1 MYCPHCGAENV
12 ENAKFC
18 YACGTPLTPVAAA
31 PGAPGASETRQSMNQ
46 GTAFEQGVPASSQ
59 QPAGNQA
66 FQNVDYAAQYAAP
79 TNVQPLPASSSVGSK
94 ISAISTK
101 QKAIIGGV
109 AAVVLVAVVAVV
121 MFLNSGP
128 SNGTIEQIVRENVST
143 KDMSTG
149 SMWSDGSD
157 YSIKSV
163 KVLSKQKG
171 NMQGVS
177 SYQVMGVRITDP
189 YSARVEVVFANDDSE
204 VTKQGNI
211 NLVKANGKWDTI
223 YFTGS
228 ELDTTGT
235 KVTGGVDEK
244 KVIQNMGTILS
255 TADASGY
262 SMSLSSLYD
271 NGDFKIKKSD
281 LNSEKATDTVKIS
294 CKSSSTYSESKG
306 TITAK
311 FVYGG
316 NGWELNSVKASDDI
330 DKVSYQK
337 LVGTW
342 TGKFKS
348 QSSSEECFGGK
359 ANPVKVTI
367 TKVDDGTGEVEGT
380 FSGVA
385 HNHKTPDNAED
396 SDSGDTVLTDVP
408 FNMVF
413 TFNSSWSY
421 PSDDYECPQDANG
434 KVTFSLS
441 FGDDAV
447 AKIKTSYLPDNFL
460 DTSYYYD
467 TYTLTKDN

>member
-1 MYCPHCGAENV
+1 MYCPQCGAKNV
-12 ENAKFC
+12 ESAKFC
-18 YACGTPLTPVAAA
+18 YACGASLASSVSVPEESKASEAGQDGGQ
-31 PGAPGASETRQSMNQ
+31 GAPGQM
-46 GTAFEQGVPASSQ
+46 Q
-59 QPAGNQA
+59 QPVGEQT
-66 FQNVDYAAQYAAP
+66 FQDADDTAPHAAP
-79 TNVQPLPASSSVGSK
+79 TSAQSTPASSSIGSK
-94 ISAISTK
+94 IAAIPTK

-143 KDMSTG
+143 QDMGTG

-163 KVLSKQKG
+163 KVLNKQKS
-171 NMQGVS
+171 NTQGVS
-177 SYQVMGVRITDP
+177 SYQFMGVRISDP
-189 YSARVEVVFANDDSE
+189 YSATVEVVFANDDSE

-223 YFTGS
+223 YFSGS

-235 KVTGGVDEK
+235 KVTDGVDEK
-244 KVIQNMGTILS
+244 KVIQNIGTILS
-255 TADASGY
+255 TADVSGY
-262 SMSLSSLYD
+262 STSLSSLYS
-271 NGDFKIKKSD
+271 NGDFKVKKSD
-281 LNSEKATDTVKIS
+281 LNSDKATDTVKIS
-294 CKSSSTYSESKG
+294 CKSSSAYSESKG

-311 FVYGG
+311 FVYGS
-316 NGWELNSVKASDDI
+316 NGWELNSVDASDDI

-367 TKVDDGTGEVEGT
+367 TKVDDETGEVEGT

-396 SDSGDTVLTDVP
+396 SDAGDTVLTDVP

-413 TFNSSWSY
+413 TFNTSWSY

-447 AKIKTSYLPDNFL
+447 AEIYTSYQPDSIF
-460 DTSYYYD
+460 DWSYYYD

>member
-31 PGAPGASETRQSMNQ
+31 PSAPGASETSQSMNQ
-46 GTAFEQGVPASSQ
+46 GTAFEQSVPASSQ

-255 TADASGY
+255 TADANGY

-316 NGWELNSVKASDDI
+316 NGWELNS
-330 DKVSYQK
+330 
-337 LVGTW
+337 
-342 TGKFKS
+342 GKFKS

-396 SDSGDTVLTDVP
+396 SDAGDTVLTDVP

-447 AKIKTSYLPDNFL
+447 AKINTSYQPSSIFDW
-460 DTSYYYD
+460 SYYYD
-467 TYTLTKDN
+467 TYTLTKDNQSD